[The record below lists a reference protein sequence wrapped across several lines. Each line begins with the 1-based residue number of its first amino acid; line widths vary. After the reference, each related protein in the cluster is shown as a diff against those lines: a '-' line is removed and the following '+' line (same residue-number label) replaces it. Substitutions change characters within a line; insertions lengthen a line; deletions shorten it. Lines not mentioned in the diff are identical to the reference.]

1 MSDPAFGF
9 AVIYRWRLKP
19 GTEASF
25 RAAWEIVT
33 RIIRDEHGGLGSRLH
48 RVDDGSYLAYAQWPD
63 RASWAAMQ
71 SAPPADPMASGMMA
85 DCVEE
90 RLSPILLEPLADLL
104 VTGDWSGG
112 AADPGHQEQ
121 TPQRDFGHVVTA
133 GHESKYPDPVRF
145 GYGDRVVLGE
155 TDPDFPGWVRV
166 TDTDGRTGWAP
177 ESMLE
182 RRGGSTAVAL
192 EDYDATELDVSPG
205 DAVTIHREL
214 AGWYRVSTPDGRLGW
229 IPTAAVGGS

>member
-25 RAAWEIVT
+25 RAAWENVT

-71 SAPPADPMASGMMA
+71 SAPPVDPVAWTEMV

-90 RLSPILLEPLADLL
+90 RLAPILLEPLADLL
-104 VTGDWSGG
+104 ETGDSGG
-112 AADPGHQEQ
+112 
-121 TPQRDFGHVVTA
+121 TA
-133 GHESKYPDPVRF
+133 PDEP
-145 GYGDRVVLGE
+145 
-155 TDPDFPGWVRV
+155 
-166 TDTDGRTGWAP
+166 
-177 ESMLE
+177 
-182 RRGGSTAVAL
+182 
-192 EDYDATELDVSPG
+192 
-205 DAVTIHREL
+205 
-214 AGWYRVSTPDGRLGW
+214 AG
-229 IPTAAVGGS
+229 